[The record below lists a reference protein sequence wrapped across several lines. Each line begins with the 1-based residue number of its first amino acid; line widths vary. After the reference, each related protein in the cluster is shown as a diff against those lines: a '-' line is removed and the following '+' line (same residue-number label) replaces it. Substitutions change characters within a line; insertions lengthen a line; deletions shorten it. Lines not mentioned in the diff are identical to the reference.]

1 MYNSFLQQL
10 SHKNDLQVI
19 SVTPV
24 SGGDINEAHCL
35 FTDKGMLF
43 IKMNNAARYP
53 GMLSAEAKG
62 LALLSSTHTLQIPEV
77 VAEGELE
84 GMQYL
89 LLEWI
94 TTGRPMQDFWL
105 SFGRKLASLHL
116 HTQTQFGLDFE
127 NYIGSLPQSN
137 LAYDDFATF
146 YSEKRLHGLVKRLH
160 DMRRIEDQVV
170 LNFEKLFSR
179 LPMLIPK
186 EPPALLHGD
195 LWAGNY
201 LTGSNGEPVLIDPA
215 PYYGHREMDI
225 AMTHLFGGFE
235 PNMLAAYQQ
244 VYPLEKGWEKRVPLF
259 QLYPVLVHAVLFGG
273 HYITKGVS
281 IMRSFL

>member
-1 MYNSFLQQL
+1 
-10 SHKNDLQVI
+10 
-19 SVTPV
+19 
-24 SGGDINEAHCL
+24 
-35 FTDKGMLF
+35 
-43 IKMNNAARYP
+43 
-53 GMLSAEAKG
+53 
-62 LALLSSTHTLQIPEV
+62 
-77 VAEGELE
+77 
-84 GMQYL
+84 
-89 LLEWI
+89 
-94 TTGRPMQDFWL
+94 
-105 SFGRKLASLHL
+105 
-116 HTQTQFGLDFE
+116 
-127 NYIGSLPQSN
+127 
-137 LAYDDFATF
+137 
-146 YSEKRLHGLVKRLH
+146 
-160 DMRRIEDQVV
+160 MRRIEDQVV

-225 AMTHLFGGFE
+225 AMTQLFGGFD
-235 PNMLAAYQQ
+235 PHMLTTYQQ

-273 HYITKGVS
+273 HYIAKGVS